1 MESVKSPD
9 TDKILAGMQN
19 LGVGEGDD
27 IIRKPRTNFSSNV
40 LRRAVPVLNV
50 KDKIGSISI
59 NNLGVLSAMRIGP
72 TGGSS
77 YDIGGQK
84 KVYTLTYLPK
94 VQSLDSGM
102 ISSELKRSK
111 KDQAKNIQRN
121 ESIQIGQR
129 NEAPKRGLDGIEEG
143 KAGDEDVEEESFK
156 SDDMKSEEDKSD
168 GSSDDDDDD
177 DDDSSIDMDGDEN
190 EEKLYEMI

>member
-1 MESVKSPD
+1 MESIKSPD
-9 TDKILAGMQN
+9 PVQLLAGMSN
-19 LGVGEGDD
+19 LSVAEGDD
-27 IIRKPRTNFSSNV
+27 IIRKPRTNFSSTV

-77 YDIGGQK
+77 YDIGAQK

-102 ISSELKRSK
+102 ISSEL
-111 KDQAKNIQRN
+111 
-121 ESIQIGQR
+121 
-129 NEAPKRGLDGIEEG
+129 
-143 KAGDEDVEEESFK
+143 
-156 SDDMKSEEDKSD
+156 
-168 GSSDDDDDD
+168 
-177 DDDSSIDMDGDEN
+177 
-190 EEKLYEMI
+190 